1 MGHNDDRL
9 DAALGRKLQGLCQFV
24 VENQIRRHNMYVVSG
39 CIDDIE
45 VHQLSHG
52 LLIQGTVAVRDHEAL
67 HGQLR
72 RIEKFRIPQIPSVIL
87 RLLLRNIPHLEK
99 HHGKAGDRVA
109 LHHDAGIL
117 PVAETHLPVDILIR
131 QVNAARKCRVPVDH
145 QDLSVVPVILVGG
158 QGRSDRREHL
168 GL

>member
-1 MGHNDDRL
+1 MHIIFRTVQN
-9 DAALGRKLQGLCQFV
+9 V
-24 VENQIRRHNMYVVSG
+24 QIDKFAYIFMVKR
-39 CIDDIE
+39 
-45 VHQLSHG
+45 
-52 LLIQGTVAVRDHEAL
+52 TVAVRDHEAL

-72 RIEKFRIPQIPSVIL
+72 RIEKFRIPQIPAVIL

-99 HHGKAGDRVA
+99 HHRKAGDRVA

-131 QVNAARKCRVPVDH
+131 QVNAARKCRVSVYH